1 MNQEQRFIQVIVHQL
16 DETAEKLTPE
26 IKSSLADARQ
36 QAVIR
41 MAAQANGHQSLG
53 SGLVAL
59 CSSYFFQHQRILS
72 LAALIVAVLLAFIV
86 TQQLTGHGHA
96 EHGDAFLLASELPP
110 EAYLDQGFYSW
121 LKQQ

>member
-1 MNQEQRFIQVIVHQL
+1 MNQEQRFIQAIVHQL
-16 DETAEKLTPE
+16 DETAEKLAPE

-36 QAVIR
+36 QAVMR
-41 MAAQANGHQSLG
+41 MANGHQSLG

>member
-1 MNQEQRFIQVIVHQL
+1 MSQEQRFAQAIVHQL
-16 DETAEKLTPE
+16 DETTEKLAPG
-26 IKSSLADARQ
+26 IKDGLADARQ
-36 QAVIR
+36 QAVMR
-41 MAAQANGHQSLG
+41 MIARANGHQSLG
-53 SGLVAL
+53 NGLMAL
-59 CSSYFFQHQRILS
+59 CSSYFYQHQRIFS
-72 LAALIVAVLLAFIV
+72 LTALTVAVLLAFIV

>member
-1 MNQEQRFIQVIVHQL
+1 MNQEQRFVQAIVHEL
-16 DETAEKLTPE
+16 DEATEKLTPE

-36 QAVIR
+36 QAVMR
-41 MAAQANGHQSLG
+41 MAAQANRHQSLG
-53 SGLVAL
+53 NGLMAF

-72 LAALIVAVLLAFIV
+72 LTALTAAVVLAFIV
-86 TQQLTGHGHA
+86 TQQFTGHGHA